1 MNKVFA
7 DLPVTIFE
15 AMSQLA
21 RDNNAINLGQGFP
34 DDPGPEDIRRAAADA
49 SVNGY
54 NQYPSMMGLPE
65 LRQAIADHYG
75 RWHKLS
81 LDPMT
86 EVMVTSGGT
95 EALTSAIL
103 AVVEPGDEVVV
114 FQPVYDSYLPIIRQ
128 AGGIPRLLRLEPPDW
143 RLTEEMLAS
152 VFNHKTKAVLFN
164 NPLNPAAVVYPREDL
179 ELLARFCQEFDTIAI
194 CDEVWEHVI
203 FDGHEH
209 IPLITIPGMRDRTI
223 KVGSAGKIFSLTGWK
238 IGFVCAA
245 PPLLRVAAKV
255 HQFLTF
261 TTAPNL
267 QAAVAY
273 GLGKPA
279 EYFYD
284 MRKDL
289 ARSRDRLT
297 RGLESIGFPVLKSQ
311 GTYFLTVDLSPLGLN
326 ETDEAF
332 CKRIVTDYKV
342 AAIPVSA
349 FYEQDA
355 VTSVVRFC
363 FAKKDS
369 TLDTALDTA
378 ERGRERCVTRTVI
391 QSVSLVPLPRFCCL
405 SLPPRPRSAR
415 STSTIGRTTWRRGC
429 WRISPG
435 KPASRWSTI
444 PSTPTRRWRRGCSR
458 ANRVTTSSCPPAI
471 SCSARSRRKSF

>member
-1 MNKVFA
+1 MISMNKVFA

-49 SVNGY
+49 VLNGY

-65 LRQAIADHYG
+65 LRQAIAAHYAH
-75 RWHKLS
+75 WHRLN

-103 AVVEPGDEVVV
+103 SVVEPGDEVIC

-128 AGGIPRLLRLEPPDW
+128 AGGIPKLLRLEPPHW
-143 RLTEEMLAS
+143 RLSEDMLRSA
-152 VFNHKTKAVLFN
+152 FTHKTKAVLFN

-179 ELLARFCQEFDTIAI
+179 ELLARYCQEFDAVAI
-194 CDEVWEHVI
+194 CDEVWEHVT
-203 FDGHEH
+203 FDGREH
-209 IPLITIPGMRDRTI
+209 IPLITIPGMRNRTI

-245 PPLLRVAAKV
+245 PHLLRVAAKV

-267 QAAVAY
+267 QIAVAY
-273 GLGKPA
+273 GLSKPDDYFIKMRA
-279 EYFYD
+279 ELE
-284 MRKDL
+284 K
-289 ARSRDRLT
+289 SRDRLT
-297 RGLESIGFPVLKSQ
+297 AGLERLGFPVLKAQ

-332 CKRIVTDYKV
+332 CRRIATDYKV

-349 FYEQDA
+349 FYEQEP

-363 FAKKDS
+363 FAKKDA
-369 TLDTALDTA
+369 TLDTAL
-378 ERGRERCVTRTVI
+378 ER
-391 QSVSLVPLPRFCCL
+391 L
-405 SLPPRPRSAR
+405 SDA
-415 STSTIGRTTWRRGC
+415 IHRR
-429 WRISPG
+429 
-435 KPASRWSTI
+435 
-444 PSTPTRRWRRGCSR
+444 
-458 ANRVTTSSCPPAI
+458 
-471 SCSARSRRKSF
+471 